1 MRPTIPTSYRGK
13 CGTCADR
20 RAAAEAQRH
29 PVSAILDGAL
39 FADIED
45 LREGYRRKG
54 LLLSRA
60 ALLRAL
66 LSRGLGPMRAEL
78 ARLLGAS

>member
-13 CGTCADR
+13 CGTCAER
-20 RAAAEAQRH
+20 RAAAEATRH
-29 PVSAILDGAL
+29 PVSVILEGPL
-39 FADIED
+39 FSAVEE

-54 LLLSRA
+54 LAMSRS

-66 LSRGLGPMRAEL
+66 LARGLGPMRAEL
-78 ARLLGAS
+78 ERLLGAA